1 MNRQYIRKHKENDS
15 VAGEGEDT
23 SAQFLQ
29 RFRVAQIWQI
39 ITTKCGEG
47 IPRGWTFRD
56 QVALVWGKE
65 LLNLLRTPLSSNSHL
80 DIFLETI
87 LQLLS
92 RGKLLYIRMSKEC

>member
-1 MNRQYIRKHKENDS
+1 MDKWGRNYDNLGNEAKEVRIQQNKTLSGKEKVDDEQTIRKAQKENNS

-47 IPRGWTFRD
+47 IPRGRTFRD

-65 LLNLLRTPLSSNSHL
+65 LLNLWT
-80 DIFLETI
+80 
-87 LQLLS
+87 
-92 RGKLLYIRMSKEC
+92 